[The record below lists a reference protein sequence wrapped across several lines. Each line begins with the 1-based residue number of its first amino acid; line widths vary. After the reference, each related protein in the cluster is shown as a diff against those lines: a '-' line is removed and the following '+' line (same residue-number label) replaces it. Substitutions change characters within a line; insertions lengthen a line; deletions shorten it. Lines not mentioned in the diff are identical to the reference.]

1 MRKSHPVRRAVL
13 AGAATVSGIVLL
25 LSLKPASDPGSA
37 QAAGQAPPAAAG
49 QAPQGGVNGAVTG
62 DAAQT
67 QYGAVQVRLTMSN
80 GKITQAEAVQ
90 APKGGRSD
98 QITASSV
105 PRLNQAVVAAQSAD
119 IDAVSGAT
127 YTSAG
132 YKKSLQSALDK
143 AKASAGAQQGSGGA
157 QTLTGDV
164 AQTQYGPVQVRVTV
178 AGGKITKAEAV
189 QAPKGGRSDQI
200 TSSSVP
206 RLNQAAVTAGTADI
220 DAVSGATYTSA
231 GYKKSLQSALD
242 KAPAQ
247 GGSSQAA
254 GSGGG
259 QAATQTLTGSVA
271 QTQYGP
277 VQVRVTVAGGKI
289 TKAEAVQAPKGGRS
303 DQITSSSVPR
313 LNQAAVTAGTAD
325 IDAVSGA
332 TYTSAG
338 YKKSLQSAL
347 DKAPAQG
354 GSSQAAGSGGGQAA
368 TQTLTGSVAQTQ
380 YGPVQV
386 RVTVA
391 GGKITKAEAVQ
402 APKGGRSDQI
412 TSSSV
417 PRLNQAAVTAGTA
430 DIDAVSGAT
439 YTSAGYKKSLQSA
452 LDKAPAQG
460 GSSQAAGSGGG
471 QAATQTLTGSV
482 AQTQYGPVQVRVTVA
497 GGKITKAEAV
507 QAPKG
512 GRSDQITSSS
522 VPRLNQAAV
531 AAGNAQIDAVSGA
544 TYTSAGYK
552 QSLQSA
558 LDQAGG

>member
-67 QYGAVQVRLTMSN
+67 QYGAVQVRLTMNN

-143 AKASAGAQQGSGGA
+143 AKASGGAQQGAGGA
-157 QTLTGDV
+157 RTLTGDV

-200 TSSSVP
+200 TSSSIP
-206 RLNQAAVTAGTADI
+206 RLNQAAVAAGSADI

-242 KAPAQ
+242 KAPAG
-247 GGSSQAA
+247 GGSSQAS

-259 QAATQTLTGSVA
+259 
-271 QTQYGP
+271 
-277 VQVRVTVAGGKI
+277 
-289 TKAEAVQAPKGGRS
+289 
-303 DQITSSSVPR
+303 
-313 LNQAAVTAGTAD
+313 
-325 IDAVSGA
+325 
-332 TYTSAG
+332 
-338 YKKSLQSAL
+338 
-347 DKAPAQG
+347 
-354 GSSQAAGSGGGQAA
+354 
-368 TQTLTGSVAQTQ
+368 
-380 YGPVQV
+380 
-386 RVTVA
+386 
-391 GGKITKAEAVQ
+391 
-402 APKGGRSDQI
+402 
-412 TSSSV
+412 
-417 PRLNQAAVTAGTA
+417 
-430 DIDAVSGAT
+430 
-439 YTSAGYKKSLQSA
+439 
-452 LDKAPAQG
+452 
-460 GSSQAAGSGGG
+460 QAAGSGGG

-531 AAGNAQIDAVSGA
+531 AAGSADIDAVSGA

-552 QSLQSA
+552 KSLQSA

>member
-25 LSLKPASDPGSA
+25 LSMKPASDPGGA
-37 QAAGQAPPAAAG
+37 QAAGGQVPPAAAG

-62 DAAQT
+62 DAQQT
-67 QYGAVQVRLTMSN
+67 QYGPVQVRLTMSG

-105 PRLNQAVVAAQSAD
+105 PRLNQAAVAAQNAE

-143 AKASAGAQQGSGGA
+143 AKAAGGAAQGSGNA

-164 AQTQYGPVQVRVTV
+164 TQTQYGPVQVRVTV

-206 RLNQAAVTAGTADI
+206 RLNQAAVAAGNAQI

-242 KAPAQ
+242 KAPA
-247 GGSSQAA
+247 GGGGAA
-254 GSGGG
+254 QGSGAGG
-259 QAATQTLTGSVA
+259 AQAKTVTGTAA

-277 VQVRVTVAGGKI
+277 VQVRI
-289 TKAEAVQAPKGGRS
+289 
-303 DQITSSSVPR
+303 
-313 LNQAAVTAGTAD
+313 
-325 IDAVSGA
+325 
-332 TYTSAG
+332 
-338 YKKSLQSAL
+338 
-347 DKAPAQG
+347 
-354 GSSQAAGSGGGQAA
+354 
-368 TQTLTGSVAQTQ
+368 
-380 YGPVQV
+380 
-386 RVTVA
+386 
-391 GGKITKAEAVQ
+391 
-402 APKGGRSDQI
+402 
-412 TSSSV
+412 
-417 PRLNQAAVTAGTA
+417 
-430 DIDAVSGAT
+430 
-439 YTSAGYKKSLQSA
+439 
-452 LDKAPAQG
+452 
-460 GSSQAAGSGGG
+460 
-471 QAATQTLTGSV
+471 
-482 AQTQYGPVQVRVTVA
+482 TVA

>member
-105 PRLNQAVVAAQSAD
+105 PRLNQAAVAAQSAE

-164 AQTQYGPVQVRVTV
+164 AQTQYGPVQVRLTMSN
-178 AGGKITKAEAV
+178 GKITQAEAV

-200 TSSSVP
+200 TASSVP
-206 RLNQAAVTAGTADI
+206 RLNQAAVAAGTADI

-242 KAPAQ
+242 KAPAG

-259 QAATQTLTGSVA
+259 
-271 QTQYGP
+271 
-277 VQVRVTVAGGKI
+277 
-289 TKAEAVQAPKGGRS
+289 
-303 DQITSSSVPR
+303 
-313 LNQAAVTAGTAD
+313 
-325 IDAVSGA
+325 
-332 TYTSAG
+332 
-338 YKKSLQSAL
+338 
-347 DKAPAQG
+347 
-354 GSSQAAGSGGGQAA
+354 
-368 TQTLTGSVAQTQ
+368 
-380 YGPVQV
+380 
-386 RVTVA
+386 
-391 GGKITKAEAVQ
+391 
-402 APKGGRSDQI
+402 
-412 TSSSV
+412 
-417 PRLNQAAVTAGTA
+417 
-430 DIDAVSGAT
+430 
-439 YTSAGYKKSLQSA
+439 
-452 LDKAPAQG
+452 
-460 GSSQAAGSGGG
+460 QAAGSGGG

-531 AAGNAQIDAVSGA
+531 AAGTADIDAVSGA

-552 QSLQSA
+552 KSLQSA